1 MKTTLTPQSYKS
13 LLLQGNWF
21 SQIPCEL
28 ADTLLTMADVVSFN
42 AGQSVFLHG
51 DPKQGLYGV
60 VSGVIS
66 IDRQREDGK
75 EALLALVEAPNWFGE
90 ITLFDR
96 QQRTHNARA
105 ITDSTL
111 IYISGEAL
119 NKLLVTQPQ
128 YWQYLGLLLTSKVRL
143 LMDIVEDLALRSTAQ
158 RVAKRLVL
166 IAESYGSLKNHS
178 RRVIEVPQEQ
188 LAMMLFMTRQTI
200 NQILK
205 DLARQKLIKL
215 NYGAIE
221 ILDLDALRA
230 FANHFAPS
238 NSP

>member
-1 MKTTLTPQSYKS
+1 MKAIPNPQSYKS

-21 SQIPCEL
+21 SHIPSEL
-28 ADTLLTMADVVSFN
+28 ADALLAVADVVSFS
-42 AGQSVFLHG
+42 AGQSVFLYG

-111 IYISGEAL
+111 VHISGDAL
-119 NKLLVTQPQ
+119 NTLLTAQPQ

-143 LMDIVEDLALRSTAQ
+143 LMDIAEDLALRSTAQ

-166 IAESYGSLKNHS
+166 IAESYGSLKSHS
-178 RRVIEVPQEQ
+178 RRIIEVPQEQ

-205 DLARQKLIKL
+205 DLARQQLIKL

-221 ILDLDALRA
+221 ILDLEALRL
-230 FANHFAPS
+230 FANHISSF
-238 NSP
+238 NSD

>member
-1 MKTTLTPQSYKS
+1 MKAIPTPQSYKS

-21 SQIPCEL
+21 SHIPSEL
-28 ADTLLTMADVVSFN
+28 ADALLAVADVVSFS
-42 AGQSVFLHG
+42 AGQSVFLYG

-105 ITDSTL
+105 ITDSIL
-111 IYISGEAL
+111 VHISGDAL
-119 NKLLVTQPQ
+119 NALLAAQPQ

-143 LMDIVEDLALRSTAQ
+143 LMDIAEDLALRSTAQ
-158 RVAKRLVL
+158 RVAKRLAISLL
-166 IAESYGSLKNHS
+166 IVRLPAKMSDMRPCGAQSCKSYCFNSCCSIRKRNTSLGSAS
-178 RRVIEVPQEQ
+178 G
-188 LAMMLFMTRQTI
+188 MTMC
-200 NQILK
+200 
-205 DLARQKLIKL
+205 
-215 NYGAIE
+215 
-221 ILDLDALRA
+221 
-230 FANHFAPS
+230 S
-238 NSP
+238 SS